1 MNKASSIFLPLCLL
15 LTSCSV
21 YMAVNKP
28 GKKDFNVLN
37 VGTPRDVVLGE
48 FGPPISS
55 TKNDEGELVEYW
67 SFRQGDTRGE
77 KARKATSHAALDVVT
92 LGLWELYGPRLDEK
106 DLLTYIITFDKDEKV
121 KAVKILGKGG
131 LQQNR

>member
-1 MNKASSIFLPLCLL
+1 MNKASSMFLPLCLL

-21 YMAVNKP
+21 YTAVNKP

-77 KARKATSHAALDVVT
+77 KMGKAASHAALDVVT
-92 LGLWELYGPRLDEK
+92 LGFWELLGTNFDEK
-106 DLLTYIITFDKDEKV
+106 DLLTYVITFDRDEKV
-121 KAVKILGKGG
+121 KAVKVLGKGG

>member
-1 MNKASSIFLPLCLL
+1 MNKASSMFLPLCLL
-15 LTSCSV
+15 LTSCSA
-21 YMAVNKP
+21 YMALNKP
-28 GKKDFNVLN
+28 DKKDFTVLN

-48 FGPPISS
+48 FGSPITSS
-55 TKNDEGELVEYW
+55 KNDEGELVEYW

-77 KARKATSHAALDVVT
+77 KRGKAVSHAALAVVSV
-92 LGLWELYGPRLDEK
+92 GLWELVAPSIDEK

-121 KAVKILGKGG
+121 KAVKVLGKGG

>member
-1 MNKASSIFLPLCLL
+1 MNKASSMFLPLCLL
-15 LTSCSV
+15 LTSCSA
-21 YMAVNKP
+21 YSALNKP
-28 GKKDFNVLN
+28 GKKDFKVLN

-48 FGPPISS
+48 FGSPISS

-77 KARKATSHAALDVVT
+77 KAKKAASHAALTVATV
-92 LGLWELYGPRLDEK
+92 GFWELVAPSIAEK
-106 DLLTYIITFDKDEKV
+106 DLLTYVITFDKDEKV
-121 KAVKILGKGG
+121 KAVKVLGKEG

>member
-1 MNKASSIFLPLCLL
+1 
-15 LTSCSV
+15 
-21 YMAVNKP
+21 MALNKP
-28 GKKDFNVLN
+28 DKKDFTVLN

-48 FGPPISS
+48 FGSPISS

-67 SFRQGDTRGE
+67 TFRQGDTRGE
-77 KARKATSHAALDVVT
+77 KRGKAASYAALTVVSV
-92 LGLWELYGPRLDEK
+92 GLWELVAPSIDEK

-121 KAVKILGKGG
+121 KAVKVLGKGG

>member
-21 YMAVNKP
+21 YTALNKP

-48 FGPPISS
+48 FGSPISS

-77 KARKATSHAALDVVT
+77 KIGKATSHVALDVVT
-92 LGLWELYGPRLDEK
+92 LGFWELYGKSFDEK
-106 DLLTYIITFDKDEKV
+106 DLLTYVITFDKDENV
-121 KAVKILGKGG
+121 KAVKVLGKGG